1 MQIKRTQGQPW
12 AFLLF
17 VNRSPSLRHSR
28 DPLRHLRGSCLSVW
42 LGLAHWYCVR
52 NFGHSLTIVRC
63 VSELSLALFI
73 SDAFRNFH
81 LSPTAWIFLQLSKLT
96 PGIPHWRSGFS
107 GSPVPPKGAM
117 NQTHNDIDYMK
128 YNHYHYHSN

>member
-1 MQIKRTQGQPW
+1 MQIKRTQGKPW

-42 LGLAHWYCVR
+42 LGLAHWVLCGRLRPQPDYRQVCQRAIARVV
-52 NFGHSLTIVRC
+52 F
-63 VSELSLALFI
+63 

-81 LSPTAWIFLQLSKLT
+81 LSSTAWIFLQLSRLT
-96 PGIPHWRSGFS
+96 PGRLAGLVFS
-107 GSPVPPKGAM
+107 GSPVPLVGAM
-117 NQTHNDIDYMK
+117 NHTHNDIDYMK
-128 YNHYHYHSN
+128 YNHYHYHRN